1 MIRPLAALA
10 AAALLLPAACTRD
23 PGPEATYRALTRAVA
38 ERDEEAA
45 WALLSK
51 GTRAWLED
59 RAREAARTAPG
70 VVPQSARQLLLGDAA
85 LSAVPP
91 TLVEL
96 VRSDAAEAVLR
107 VRAPGG
113 EAAEV
118 RLVREGGAWKLDAR
132 PAGGPPGTGTSPG
145 PGAPPGWTGPA
156 PSAK

>member
-10 AAALLLPAACTRD
+10 AAALLLPTACTRD

-51 GTRAWLED
+51 GPQAWLEA
-59 RAREAARTAPG
+59 RAREAAKAAPG

-107 VRAPGG
+107 VRSPGG

-118 RLVREGGAWKLDAR
+118 RLVREGGAWKVEAR
-132 PAGGPPGTGTSPG
+132 PPGGGTPAGS
-145 PGAPPGWTGPA
+145 GAPPGWTGPA

>member
-10 AAALLLPAACTRD
+10 AAVLLLPAACTRD

-51 GTRAWLED
+51 GTRAWLEG
-59 RAREAARTAPG
+59 RAREAAEAAPG
-70 VVPQSARQLLLGDAA
+70 VVSPSARQLLLGDAA

-96 VRSDAAEAVLR
+96 VRGDAAEAVLR
-107 VRAPGG
+107 VRSPGG

-132 PAGGPPGTGTSPG
+132 PAGGGTQAG